1 MADDLYTVLG
11 VAKTADAASIKKA
24 YRALAR
30 DLHPDKNPGND
41 AAEARFKKVNQA
53 FQTLSDPQKRALYDE
68 FGDDSLR
75 EGFDPNRA
83 RQVRAWASQGGG
95 VRGGAGGVNLEDL
108 FGGGFGG
115 GNGVHVDLG
124 GGNAQDIFD
133 MFGGRGRRRPRVQK
147 GQDAES
153 RIKVSFADA
162 ARGTTLTIAPHG
174 TPVTV
179 RLPPGADEGSR
190 LRIAGQGM
198 PSQSGGPPGD
208 LYLVVEVEPHPHF
221 RREGDDLH
229 VDLPITLGEAYFGA
243 KVRVP
248 TLEGGVMLKVP
259 AGTQS
264 GSKLRLQGKG
274 IVRKGRAPGNLLVHF
289 MVQIPSE
296 QTPELEQLMKQIAE
310 MQKGD
315 PREGIAF

>member
-1 MADDLYTVLG
+1 MADELYAVLG
-11 VAKTADAASIKKA
+11 VPKTADAAAIKKA

-30 DLHPDKNPGND
+30 DLHPDKNPGNT
-41 AAEARFKKVNQA
+41 EVESRFKKVNQA
-53 FQTLSDPQKRALYDE
+53 FQTLSDPQKRTLYDE
-68 FGDDSLR
+68 FGEDSLR

-83 RQVRAWASQGGG
+83 RQVRDWASHGGG
-95 VRGGAGGVNLEDL
+95 VRGGGGVNLEDLFGGFGGGNGVHVDFGGGGGVNLEDL
-108 FGGGFGG
+108 FGGGG
-115 GNGVHVDLG
+115 
-124 GGNAQDIFD
+124 
-133 MFGGRGRRRPRVQK
+133 GRRRRVQK

-174 TPVTV
+174 NPVTV
-179 RLPPGADEGSR
+179 RLPAGAHEGAR

-198 PSQSGGPPGD
+198 PSPSGGPPGD
-208 LYLVVEVEPHPHF
+208 LHLIVEVEPHPHF

-229 VDLPITLGEAYFGA
+229 IDLPITLGEAYFGA

-264 GSKLRLQGKG
+264 GNKLRVPGKG
-274 IVRKGRAPGNLLVHF
+274 IARKDRTAGNLIVHF
-289 MVQIPSE
+289 QLQMPSE
-296 QTPELEQLMKQIAE
+296 KNAELDALVSKIAE
-310 MQKGD
+310 MQTGD
-315 PREGIAF
+315 PREGIAL

>member
-11 VAKTADAASIKKA
+11 VAKTADQASIKKA

-41 AAEARFKKVNQA
+41 AAESRFKKVNQA
-53 FQTLSDPQKRALYDE
+53 FQTLSNPEKRALYDE
-68 FGDDSLR
+68 FGDDALR
-75 EGFDPNRA
+75 EGFDANHA
-83 RQVRAWASQGGG
+83 RQVRSWASQGGG
-95 VRGGAGGVNLEDL
+95 VRGGGGVNLEDL
-108 FGGGFGG
+108 FGGGVNVDFGG
-115 GNGVHVDLG
+115 GG
-124 GGNAQDIFD
+124 QDIFD

-147 GQDAES
+147 GQDAEMQV
-153 RIKVSFADA
+153 KVSFADA

-174 TPVTV
+174 TPLTV
-179 RLPPGADEGSR
+179 RLPSGADTGSR

-198 PSQSGGPPGD
+198 PSASGGPPGD
-208 LYLVVEVEPHPHF
+208 LHLVIEVEPHASF

-274 IVRKGRAPGNLLVHF
+274 LVRKGRPPGNLLVHF
-289 MVQIPSE
+289 MVQIPKE
-296 QTPELEQLMKQIAE
+296 QTPELDALVTQIAE

-315 PREGIAF
+315 PREGIAL

>member
-41 AAEARFKKVNQA
+41 AAETRFKKVNQA
-53 FQTLSDPQKRALYDE
+53 FQTLSDPEKRALYDE

-75 EGFDPNRA
+75 EGFDANRA
-83 RQVRAWASQGGG
+83 RQVRSWASQGGG
-95 VRGGAGGVNLEDL
+95 VRSGGGVNLEDL
-108 FGGGFGG
+108 FGGG
-115 GNGVHVDLG
+115 NGVHVDFGG

-133 MFGGRGRRRPRVQK
+133 MFGGGGRRRPRVQK

-174 TPVTV
+174 APVTV
-179 RLPPGADEGSR
+179 RLPAGAHEGAR
-190 LRIAGQGM
+190 MRIAGQGM
-198 PSQSGGPPGD
+198 PSPSGGPPGD
-208 LYLVVEVEPHPHF
+208 LHLIIEVEPHPHF
-221 RREGDDLH
+221 RREDDDLH
-229 VDLPITLGEAYFGA
+229 IDLPVTLGEAYFGA

-248 TLEGGVMLKVP
+248 TLEGGVMLKVQP
-259 AGTQS
+259 GTQS
-264 GSKLRLQGKG
+264 GATVRVPGKG
-274 IVRKGRAPGNLLVHF
+274 IARKGRPAGNLLVHF
-289 MVQIPSE
+289 LVQLPTEKS
-296 QTPELEQLMKQIAE
+296 PELDQLVTQIAE
-310 MQKGD
+310 MQQGD
-315 PREGIAF
+315 PREGIAL